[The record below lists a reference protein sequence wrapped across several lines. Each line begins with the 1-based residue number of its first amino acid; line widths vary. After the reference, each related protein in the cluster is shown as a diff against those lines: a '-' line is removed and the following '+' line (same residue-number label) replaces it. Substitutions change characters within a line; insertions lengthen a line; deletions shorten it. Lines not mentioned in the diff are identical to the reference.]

1 MSLLDDTINS
11 LKGGD
16 PGAMLTT
23 AIGAYATS
31 KGLFDSKSEK
41 TGYKGKVEKNTPIR
55 ERLEL
60 PDDPDRRAGEY
71 GRRYFTD
78 TEYVRNPTASSGRVA
93 QEEEID
99 DSAQV
104 LASTAT
110 PGATYGTRRILGDVV
125 PDVQLSTDQVVGDTV
140 VAETDQDPTKTY
152 TQEGDSVGAGYEILK
167 PDIYQADGAYEGGYL
182 VEEESLRDSAKN
194 YTTAG
199 REILLGS
206 DEEGGYN
213 SEGLG
218 YNEAGYA
225 KLTEGTQDPT
235 KQYTDAG
242 FQIYDTDLYDAEKNY
257 STAGYEIT
265 NPAQYYTNL
274 YESTEAIDAQKTA
287 LEDVNTATAEAAQA
301 ARGSFAVGGL
311 AQFASPY
318 DEEEEEK
325 DSTKFNQG
333 GGVMQLGGGRY
344 LDGMTDGMADEV
356 PSSIDGVQPAAL
368 SDGEFVIPAD
378 VVSHLGNGSS
388 NAGAKVLDDMMSNVR
403 QERTGNSKQGK
414 QIDPRQVMAQGGL
427 AGYAHG
433 GPVQK
438 FVEGGKLEATAFDG
452 TNAFSTENATA
463 SGDGSG
469 GAGDALS
476 TGDFESQ
483 ETGDEQS
490 LAGWVGDYVT
500 GFLGDAQGLADAGY
514 QEYRGPLTAG
524 ESDIQEKAFGS
535 AMNMDTSGAGLGS
548 FGDLDQAGRNQ
559 YMNPYV
565 QDSLA
570 PQLRI
575 AQEEADRQMAAQNVA
590 AAQSGAFGGSRNAI
604 MNAMLQ
610 RDSAQQQA
618 DITAQGYNTAFDNAQ
633 NAFGADRDFGLAAL
647 QTQTDMG
654 GIQRDIEAEGVK
666 ADMAQFEDERD
677 YQYRMPQWLHSL
689 TQGLPVSASN
699 TSYSEPSM
707 LSQVGANIDATGQI
721 INYGKDLLGLG
732 GDNTGSGSS

>member
-590 AAQSGAFGGSRNAI
+590 AAQSGSFGGSRNAI

-610 RDSAQQQA
+610 RDSAQQQQ

>member
-333 GGVMQLGGGRY
+333 GGVTQLGGGRY

-610 RDSAQQQA
+610 RDSAQQQQ